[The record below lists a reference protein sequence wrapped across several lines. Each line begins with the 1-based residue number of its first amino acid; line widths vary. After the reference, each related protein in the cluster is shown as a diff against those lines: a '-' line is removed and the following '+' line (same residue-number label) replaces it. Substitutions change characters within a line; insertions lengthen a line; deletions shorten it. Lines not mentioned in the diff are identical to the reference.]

1 LPTVLTIDGY
11 RFKIYINDHAPAHVH
26 VLKAENEARVTL
38 VTIKIISNI
47 GFNSRE
53 LGKIEMLVEKH
64 QEQLLAI
71 WDTYHESR

>member
-1 LPTVLTIDGY
+1 MPTVLTIDGY
-11 RFKIYINDHAPAHVH
+11 RFKIYINDHTPAHVH